1 MMGGAAEGLI
11 GSQSM
16 SSLHCHLLSRRLGS
30 RWLVTWHSAGCVKL
44 LLVPLDFGC
53 VCKESKTQWSEESQ
67 KMVSPQTS
75 GDDVWAP
82 DEERDDLDECWIDE
96 NFLPNVMPPVLIL
109 EFILGLLGNGFTIWV
124 TWWHVKVWTS
134 YTIYL
139 FNLALT
145 DLLFVV
151 QLPLRVHY
159 HMRLNDWVLGE
170 FMCDMVVFFFYANM
184 YGSIYFLTCI
194 SVERWQV
201 IERPLRSL
209 SRRRSLMRAKL
220 VSVALWFLA
229 LVPQAGMPFIFHT
242 FEHKN
247 QTRCLSFNQPWLM
260 RNFNVWNAVEMVLGF
275 LLPFGI
281 MLVFHVRIAR
291 KLLCSSTNPRLL
303 QTRKRAA
310 HFMIVILLIF
320 AICFI
325 PVHIMR
331 SLLIAVKLLVPKN
344 CGLHQMVAQV
354 FYWCLLLSSCNC
366 IMDPLILFL
375 SGDRFRVAAS
385 VVLRKF
391 WGPACACEE
400 PGRAMGNKSVVIAVH
415 LHSIEIKTDDA
426 TYRESIGG
434 SGVQEKQPKGR
445 KARRKKSADEGA
457 RQGRGMGSERSA
469 ESRGVAMGAASR
481 GEQRAERKE
490 GFAGRTKPR
499 TDQTST
505 WLTQDRGQKLAG
517 ANGATAVLG
526 NGVRA
531 MEIRTIAGVGYGEET
546 ARRVATERGN
556 EVGDRES
563 FCSHKNTEV
572 PTN

>member
-1 MMGGAAEGLI
+1 
-11 GSQSM
+11 
-16 SSLHCHLLSRRLGS
+16 
-30 RWLVTWHSAGCVKL
+30 
-44 LLVPLDFGC
+44 
-53 VCKESKTQWSEESQ
+53 
-67 KMVSPQTS
+67 MVSPQTS
-75 GDDVWAP
+75 GDEVWAP
-82 DEERDDLDECWIDE
+82 DGERDDVDECWIDE

-385 VVLRKF
+385 EVLRKF

-426 TYRESIGG
+426 TCRESTG
-434 SGVQEKQPKGR
+434 GVQEKQPKGR

-457 RQGRGMGSERSA
+457 REGRGMGSERSA
-469 ESRGVAMGAASR
+469 ESGKVARGAESR

-490 GFAGRTKPR
+490 GSAGRTKPR
-499 TDQTST
+499 TDQTSS

-546 ARRVATERGN
+546 ARRVGTERRN

-563 FCSHKNTEV
+563 FHFHKNTEV
-572 PTN
+572 PNN